1 MSNIELVMNRY
12 ATDIDLRQL
21 RYFVAVAEELHF
33 GRAAAR
39 LGMAQP
45 PLTQQIQKLEAALGC
60 RVFFRQARKTTL
72 TEAGT
77 VLLAEARRLLLEADA
92 AIERAR
98 RAGRGETG
106 ELTVGVPPSVLLTK
120 LPSVIRKY
128 RERFPGV
135 RFTLRELATSAIEA
149 ALAAGQLDIGFL
161 RGASGAFAEFQFHE
175 GLVAVLP
182 AAHALTSRPKLSLRH
197 LAHEPFVFFPRRLG
211 EAFYNELLTY
221 CVEAG
226 FTPRIVQEA
235 TQWQSIVTF
244 VEAGM
249 GVSIAPACIEKLRRS
264 GVVYRPL
271 PGLRTAV
278 TVCSQGGRKSA
289 ASEAFLRLT
298 RGALADRP
306 SAVPNR

>member
-1 MSNIELVMNRY
+1 MRHRY
-12 ATDIDLRQL
+12 ANDIDLRQL

-60 RVFFRQARKTTL
+60 PVFLRQPRRTTL
-72 TEAGT
+72 TEAGV
-77 VLLAEARRLLLEADA
+77 VLLEEARRLLGEFDA

-106 ELTVGVPPSVLLTK
+106 QLTIGVPPSVMLTK
-120 LPSVIRKY
+120 LPSAIRKY

-135 RFTLRELATSAIEA
+135 RFTLRELSTSAIEA
-149 ALAAGQLDIGFL
+149 ALTAGQVDIGFL
-161 RGASGAFAEFQFHE
+161 RGGASGAFIEFGFEE

-182 AAHALTSRPKLSLRH
+182 AQHALASRPRLTLRH
-197 LAHEPFVFFPRRLG
+197 LAREPFVFFPRRLG
-211 EAFYNELLTY
+211 EAFYDQLLFY

-226 FTPRIVQEA
+226 FTPRVVQEA
-235 TQWQSIVTF
+235 TQWQSVVTF

-249 GVSIAPACIEKLRRS
+249 GVSIAPACVEKFRRN
-264 GVVYRPL
+264 GVVCRPL
-271 PGLRTAV
+271 PGLSTTVTA
-278 TVCSQGGRKSA
+278 CSQGGNKSP
-289 ASEAFLRLT
+289 ASEAFLRIARAALT
-298 RGALADRP
+298 D
-306 SAVPNR
+306 